1 MEINISNLPTIKD
14 YYKQYDLNVSCFE
27 CNRNHV
33 ADYDMLISRFNGD
46 LPIEKLEKIYVC
58 KECNSNDAV
67 RIRIALKEVPT
78 GVYPDHF

>member
-1 MEINISNLPTIKD
+1 M
-14 YYKQYDLNVSCFE
+14 
-27 CNRNHV
+27 

>member
-1 MEINISNLPTIKD
+1 M
-14 YYKQYDLNVSCFE
+14 
-27 CNRNHV
+27 

-78 GVYPDHF
+78 GAYPDHF